1 MAIPAADLLARLDN
15 LMNDDDRARWDV
27 PERLRWIN
35 DAAREIV
42 LRRPA
47 ARSVT
52 QELTLVAGT
61 LQTAP
66 VGSAQVLDIIRN
78 IIAGKPG
85 RAIRITDRQLLDD
98 AQPDWHT
105 IKAGLTKHFTY
116 DERTP
121 TTFYVYPPANAG
133 ATVEA
138 LLSMPPPEVAEEDVL
153 DMRAEF
159 INAIV
164 NWALYRCHT
173 KDSEFSQGAL
183 AGQMYQAFMDAIAT
197 PDQAVRTNSPKGNSA

>member
-1 MAIPAADLLARLDN
+1 MAIPVTDLLARLDN
-15 LMNDDDRARWDV
+15 LMNDDDRVRWDV
-27 PERLRWIN
+27 TERLHWIN

-52 QELTLVAGT
+52 QALTLAAGT

-66 VGSAQVLDIIRN
+66 VGAAQVLDITRN
-78 IIAGKPG
+78 LVAGQPG
-85 RAIRITDRQLLDD
+85 RVIRITDRQLLDD
-98 AQPDWHT
+98 AMPDWHT
-105 IKAGLTKHFTY
+105 AKAGLTKHFTY

-138 LLSMPPPEVAEEDVL
+138 LLSMPPPAVDANGTL

-159 INAIV
+159 INAII
-164 NWALYRCHT
+164 NWALFRCHT
-173 KDSEFSQGAL
+173 KDSEFSQGAM
-183 AGQMYQAFMDAIAT
+183 AAQMYQAFMDAIAS
-197 PDQAVRTNSPKGNSA
+197 PDQAVQTNSPKGNSA

>member
-1 MAIPAADLLARLDN
+1 MAIPVADLLARLDS
-15 LMNDDDRARWDV
+15 LMNDDNRKRWDV
-27 PERLRWIN
+27 EERMNWIN

-52 QELTLVAGT
+52 QSLSLVAGT

-66 VGSAQVLDIIRN
+66 TGAAQVLDIVRN
-78 IIAGKPG
+78 LVAGKLG
-85 RAIRITDRQLLDD
+85 RAIRIVDRQLLDD

-105 IKAGLTKHFTY
+105 IKPGLTKHFTY
-116 DERTP
+116 DERSP
-121 TTFYVYPPANAG
+121 TTFYVYPPAVEG

-138 LLSMPPPEVAEEDVL
+138 LLSMPPPTVGATGTL

-159 INAIV
+159 INAII

-173 KDSEFSQGAL
+173 KDSEYSQGAM

-197 PDQAVRTNSPKGNSA
+197 PDQAVQTNSPKGNSA